1 MKVIGEI
8 QSRPRLKRLIGGGL
22 IFLVLF
28 TVSGFFV
35 LPPVVKSVALK
46 KLSEELKR
54 EVLIRKVKINPF
66 MLSLTI
72 QGFTV
77 KEPRSSNIFVS
88 FDSLYLNFQTMSIFR
103 RGLIVKEM
111 RLERPY
117 VNIVRNEED
126 LLYNFSD
133 LLKKEKAKPSEPSK
147 PLRFSLNNIQII
159 GGSIDFLDGPK
170 HTKHMVKDAMLTV
183 PFLSNLPYYLDE
195 YVNPAFSARINNHP
209 VSFQGTSKPFADS
222 VETSIDINIK
232 DLNIPYYL
240 AYVPFRMDY
249 RFLSGLFDTQSSISF
264 TQYKGKKPLLSL
276 KGTSAFRNIVIQ
288 DNSESPVLNLP
299 RVDIGIASSDIMEK
313 NVHIS
318 KISIDS
324 PEIYFTRDSSGILNV
339 HSLIDRGASET
350 QGESPKNDASPFV
363 IRIDETKL
371 DKGMLSFTDYFQ
383 DSKFQTVLEDVNL
396 QVDHFSNVRDEKTE
410 VRLSLRTEADE
421 TLTFAGN
428 LSLLPLASEGTV
440 EFNKI
445 LLRKY
450 SPYYRD
456 NILFEVRDGALDI
469 KTHYTYSNDDKA
481 PVMQLNGLE
490 AGLNS
495 LRLRRIDDEKD
506 VITIPVTTVK
516 NTVADFRKKEVLI
529 GGLYSEKGTINI
541 KRFSNG
547 TWNLGS
553 LIKEGEWSLRN
564 LLKKSDAPAGK
575 NQQIKARVPEKP
587 WQITMKNLLA
597 EGYRIQFEDAQPSQ
611 PVTMVAD
618 RIKLHEENLSTAGN
632 TTAKVSLSCRI
643 NKTGS
648 VSVNGSFGRNPVKAN
663 VRVDVKTID
672 TVPLQPY
679 FTDKVKIIV
688 TNGDV
693 SAKGNVLLG
702 YSKTKGV
709 QATYKG
715 EASLTKFASVDKVNA
730 EDFLKWDSLHFS
742 GMDIGYAPLSMS
754 IREVAL
760 TDFYSRFIIN
770 PDGTMNVQNIVSQE
784 EEKAG
789 GKVAAVAGPQGMATK
804 ENETQD
810 SKAKVRTG
818 DASADKKDTVQK
830 MIRIE
835 KVTLQGGT
843 VNFSDHYIKPNYSA
857 NFLEI
862 GGRVSGLSS
871 EENQMA
877 DVDLKGKLD
886 NYAPLEISGK
896 INPLRE
902 DLYVDLKID
911 FKDMDLSS
919 ITPYSGRY
927 MGYTIEKGKLSLG
940 LQYLIVKKKLD
951 AQNRVFLDQ
960 LTLGDK
966 VDSPDATKLPVK
978 LAIALLKNRKGEIDL
993 NLPVTGQLDDPK
1005 FRLGSVIIKILINL
1019 LAKAA
1024 TSPFALLGAIFGG
1037 GEELSYL
1044 DFDPGSHTLGE
1055 PGTKKLDTIIK
1066 ALYDR
1071 PALKLE
1077 IEGHV
1082 DLEKDKEGLRQYLFH
1097 KRIKAQK
1104 LKEMVKAAKTAIP
1117 VDEVKIE
1124 ESEYAKYLKMA
1135 YKAEKFP
1142 KPRNFIGIAK
1152 DIPVPEMEKLMLTHI
1167 EIKDD
1172 DLRSLAS
1179 QRALAVKDYIL
1190 KSKAVEPERV
1200 FLVEPK
1206 TLQPEKKEKLRDSR
1220 VDFRLK

>member
-1 MKVIGEI
+1 MKLMKEI
-8 QSRPRLKRLIGGGL
+8 QARPRLKRLIGGGL

-28 TVSGFFV
+28 TIFGFFV
-35 LPPVVKSVALK
+35 LPPIVKSVALE
-46 KLSEELKR
+46 KLSEKLKR
-54 EVLIRKVKINPF
+54 EVLIQKVKINPF
-66 MLSLTI
+66 LLSLTI

-77 KEPRSSNIFVS
+77 KEPGNSNVFVS

-103 RGLIVKEM
+103 RGLIAKEI

-117 VNIVRNEED
+117 VNIVRNED

-133 LLKKEKAKPSEPSK
+133 LLITDKAEPSK

-170 HTKHMVKDAMLTV
+170 HTKHVVKDATLTI
-183 PFLSNLPYYLDE
+183 PFISNLPYYLDT
-195 YVNPAFSARINNHP
+195 YVQPSFSARVNNHP
-209 VSFQGTSKPFADS
+209 VSLQGTSKPFADS
-222 VETSIDINIK
+222 VETSIDIKIK

-240 AYVPFRMDY
+240 AYAPFRMDY
-249 RFLSGLFDTQSSISF
+249 RFVSGLFDTQSSISF
-264 TQYKGKKPLLSL
+264 TQYKDKKPLIAL
-276 KGTSAFRNIVIQ
+276 KGTMAFRNIVIQ
-288 DNSESPVLNLP
+288 DNRESPILNLP
-299 RVDIGIASSDIMEK
+299 RVDIGIASSNIMER
-313 NVHIS
+313 NFHFS
-318 KISIDS
+318 KISIES
-324 PEIYFTRDSSGILNV
+324 PEIYFTRDSAGILNV
-339 HSLIDRGASET
+339 HSLIDRGDSET
-350 QGESPKNDASPFV
+350 QGESPKTDAAPFV
-363 IRIDETKL
+363 IRVDETKL
-371 DKGMLSFTDYFQ
+371 DKGMFTFTDYFQ
-383 DSKFQTVLEDVNL
+383 DSKFQTILEDVAL
-396 QVDHFSNVRDEKTE
+396 QVDHFSNARDEKTE
-410 VRLSLRTEADE
+410 VRLSLRTEANE
-421 TLTFAGN
+421 TLTFTGN
-428 LSLLPLASEGTV
+428 VSLLPLASEGTV
-440 EFNKI
+440 EVKEI
-445 LLRKY
+445 LLKKY
-450 SPYYRD
+450 SPYYRE
-456 NILFEVRDGALDI
+456 NILFDVHDGALDI

-495 LRLRRIDDEKD
+495 LRLRRIGDEKD
-506 VITIPVTTVK
+506 VIAIPVTTVK
-516 NTVADFRKKEVLI
+516 DTVVDFEKKDVLI
-529 GGLYSEKGTINI
+529 GGLYSQKGIINV
-541 KRFSNG
+541 KRFKDG
-547 TWNLGS
+547 KWNLGS
-553 LIKEGEWSLRN
+553 LIKGGEWSLRN
-564 LLKKSDAPAGK
+564 LLKKPAAPAGK
-575 NQQIKARVPEKP
+575 DQKGKAVVPEKP
-587 WQITMKNLLA
+587 WQITLKSLLA
-597 EGYRIQFEDAQPSQ
+597 EGYGIQFEDAQPSE

-618 RIKLHEENLSTAGN
+618 RIKLQEENLSTIAN
-632 TTAKVSLSCRI
+632 TKAKVLLTCRI

-648 VSVNGSFGRNPVKAN
+648 VSVNGSFGRNPVTGNLKVNA
-663 VRVDVKTID
+663 KTID
-672 TVPLQPY
+672 IAPFQPY

-688 TNGDV
+688 TDGEV
-693 SAKGNVLLG
+693 SAKGSVLLG
-702 YSKTKGV
+702 YSKVAGV
-709 QATYKG
+709 QVTYKG
-715 EASLTKFASVDKVNA
+715 EASLTKFASVDKINA
-730 EDFLKWDSLHFS
+730 EDFLKWNSLYFS
-742 GMDIGYAPLSMS
+742 GMDIGYAPLSVNIS
-754 IREVAL
+754 EVAL

-770 PDGTMNVQNIVSQE
+770 PDGTMNVQNIVAQE

-789 GKVAAVAGPQGMATK
+789 VKVAAVTVPQGMATK
-804 ENETQD
+804 ENQSQD

-862 GGRVSGLSS
+862 GGRVTGLSS
-871 EENQMA
+871 EETRMA
-877 DVDLKGKLD
+877 DVDLRGKLD

-902 DLYVDLKID
+902 DLYVDLKVD
-911 FKDMDLSS
+911 FRDMDLSPV
-919 ITPYSGRY
+919 TPYSGRY
-927 MGYTIEKGKLSLG
+927 AGYTIEKGKLSLS
-940 LQYLIVKKKLD
+940 LQYLIVKKKLE

-978 LAIALLKNRKGEIDL
+978 LAIALLKNRKGEIEL

-1005 FRLGSVIIKILINL
+1005 FSLGSVIIKILINL
-1019 LAKAA
+1019 LVKAA

-1037 GEELSYL
+1037 GEELSFI
-1044 DFDPGSHTLGE
+1044 DFDPGSHSLGE
-1055 PGTKKLDTIIK
+1055 PGIKKLDTLVK
-1066 ALYDR
+1066 ALHDR

-1082 DLEKDKEGLRQYLFH
+1082 DLEKDKEGLLQYLFH
-1097 KRIKAQK
+1097 KKIKAQK
-1104 LKEMVKAAKTAIP
+1104 LKEIVKAGKTAVP

-1124 ESEYAKYLKMA
+1124 GSEYPKYLKMA

-1152 DIPVPEMEKLMLTHI
+1152 DLPVPEMEKLMLTHI

-1179 QRALAVKDYIL
+1179 RRALTVKDYII
-1190 KSKAVEPERV
+1190 KSGEVEQERV

-1206 TLQPEKKEKLRDSR
+1206 TLQPEKKEKLSDSR

>member
-1 MKVIGEI
+1 MIKAI
-8 QSRPRLKRLIGGGL
+8 QSRPRLKGLIRGGL

-28 TVSGFFV
+28 TVIGFFV
-35 LPPVVKSVALK
+35 LPPIVKSVALE
-46 KLSEELKR
+46 KLSEKLKR
-54 EVLIRKVKINPF
+54 EVLIRNVKINPF

-72 QGFTV
+72 QGLAV
-77 KEPRSSNIFVS
+77 KEPGSSNVFVS
-88 FDSLYLNFQTMSIFR
+88 CDSLYLNFQTMSIFR
-103 RGLIVKEM
+103 RGLIIKEV

-117 VNIVRNEED
+117 VHIVRNED

-133 LLKKEKAKPSEPSK
+133 LLNKEKTQSSE
-147 PLRFSLNNIQII
+147 PLRFSLNNIHII

-170 HTKHMVKDAMLTV
+170 HTKHVVQDAMLTV

-195 YVNPAFSARINNHP
+195 YVKPAFSARINDHP

-222 VETSIDINIK
+222 VETSIDINVK

-249 RFLSGLFDTQSSISF
+249 RIVSGLFDTQSSISF
-264 TQYKGKKPLLSL
+264 TQYKGKRPLLSL

-288 DNSESPVLNLP
+288 DTSESPILNLP
-299 RVDIGIASSDIMEK
+299 RVDIGIASSDIMER
-313 NVHIS
+313 NIHFSRIS
-318 KISIDS
+318 LES
-324 PEIYFTRDSSGILNV
+324 PEIYFTRDSSGMMNV
-339 HSLIDRGASET
+339 HSLIARGDSET
-350 QGESPKNDASPFV
+350 QGESPKNDVTPFV
-363 IRIDETKL
+363 IRVDETTL

-383 DSKFQTVLEDVNL
+383 DSKFQMVLDAVSL
-396 QVDHFSNVRDEKTE
+396 QVDHFSNARDEKTE

-421 TLTFAGN
+421 TITFAGN
-428 LSLLPLASEGTV
+428 VSLLPLASEGTI
-440 EFNKI
+440 EFNRI

-469 KTHYTYSNDDKA
+469 KTHYAYSDDDKA
-481 PVMQLNGLE
+481 PVMQLSGLE

-495 LRLRRIDDEKD
+495 LRLRRTDDEKD
-506 VITIPVTTVK
+506 IITIPVTTVK
-516 NTVADFRKKEVLI
+516 DTVLDFVKKEVLI
-529 GGLYSEKGTINI
+529 GEFYSQKGII
-541 KRFSNG
+541 KVKRFSDG
-547 TWNLGS
+547 SWNLGS
-553 LIKEGEWSLRN
+553 LIRGGEWSLRN

-575 NQQIKARVPEKP
+575 NRQIKAHVPEKS
-587 WQITMKNLLA
+587 WQITMKKVMA
-597 EGYRIQFEDAQPSQ
+597 EDYGVGFEDAQPSQ
-611 PVTMVAD
+611 PVTMVVD
-618 RIKLHEENLSTAGN
+618 RIKLHEENLSTVAN
-632 TTAKVSLSCRI
+632 TKAKVSLSCRI

-648 VSVNGSFGRNPVKAN
+648 ASVNGSFGRNPVTGN
-663 VRVDVKTID
+663 LTVNVKTID

-679 FTDKVKIIV
+679 FTDKVKIMV
-688 TNGDV
+688 TNGDI
-693 SAKGNVLLG
+693 SAKGNVLFG
-702 YSKTKGV
+702 YSKGVGV
-709 QATYKG
+709 QVTYKG
-715 EASLTKFASVDKVNA
+715 EASLTKFASVDKVYA
-730 EDFLKWDSLHFS
+730 EDFLKWDSLHVS
-742 GMDIGYAPLSMS
+742 GMNIGYAPLSVNIS
-754 IREVAL
+754 EVAL

-770 PDGTMNVQNIVSQE
+770 PDGTMNVQNIVEHE
-784 EEKAG
+784 EKKAG
-789 GKVAAVAGPQGMATK
+789 GEGAAVTVPQSMATK
-804 ENETQD
+804 ENQAQD
-810 SKAKVRTG
+810 SKATIKTG

-857 NFLEI
+857 NFLEV
-862 GGRVSGLSS
+862 GGRVTGLSS
-871 EENQMA
+871 EETRMA
-877 DVDLKGKLD
+877 DVDLRGKLD
-886 NYAPLEISGK
+886 NYAPLEISEK

-902 DLYVDLKID
+902 DLYVDLKVD
-911 FKDMDLSS
+911 FRDMDLGPV
-919 ITPYSGRY
+919 TPYSGKFI
-927 MGYTIEKGKLSLG
+927 GYTIEKGKLSLG

-966 VDSPDATKLPVK
+966 VDSPDATTLPVK

-1005 FRLGSVIIKILINL
+1005 FSLGSVIIKILINL
-1019 LAKAA
+1019 LVKAA

-1044 DFDPGSHTLGE
+1044 DFDPGSSALGE
-1055 PGTKKLDTIIK
+1055 PGIKKLDTLVK
-1066 ALYDR
+1066 ALHDR

-1082 DLEKDKEGLRQYLFH
+1082 DPEKDREGLRHYLFH
-1097 KRIKAQK
+1097 KKIKAQK
-1104 LKEMVKAAKTAIP
+1104 LKEMVKAEKAAIP

-1124 ESEYAKYLKMA
+1124 ESEFAKYLKMA

-1142 KPRNFIGIAK
+1142 KPRNIIGIAK
-1152 DIPVPEMEKLMLTHI
+1152 DLPVPEMEKLMLTHI

-1179 QRALAVKDYIL
+1179 QRALTVKDYIV
-1190 KSKAVEPERV
+1190 KSKQVEPERV